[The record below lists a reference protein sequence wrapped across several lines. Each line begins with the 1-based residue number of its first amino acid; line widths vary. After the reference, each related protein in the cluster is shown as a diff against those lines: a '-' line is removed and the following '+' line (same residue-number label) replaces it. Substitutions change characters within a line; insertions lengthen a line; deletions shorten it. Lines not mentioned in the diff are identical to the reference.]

1 MKLQEIIM
9 RKTLYAFAIV
19 ASFSQAV
26 VVSHAAG
33 PLVNSTVFYT
43 NDIANVTAITKVF
56 GNSQKIT
63 EAIIEFNEPILA
75 SSVTTDSFSVNERN
89 ISNVYVSDFVA
100 TDTAPKD
107 GRFVHIMLNPA
118 DEAAIIFAAQVDIAA
133 QIVVTQN
140 QPVQSVSGQE
150 IAAPEK
156 PLINTRQTNLLVDDF
171 QTLRFKDPETGLLLD
186 YNLYIPKNLDPD
198 AKYPLV
204 LFMHDAGVTGTNP
217 RRTLQ
222 QGLGAVAFASEGD
235 QAKHPSFVLAP
246 QYPVAIAND
255 VSQNSDYP
263 DITVRLIEQLTQD
276 YAIDIKRIYTTGQSG
291 GCMTSIALNIKY
303 PDLFAASLLVAGQWD
318 ATQTATLAQDNL
330 WVIVSE
336 DDAKAYPGM
345 QAIMEVLSENG
356 AKITEDSYDA
366 KWSAAEFEQA
376 IAATQAKDADN
387 NVYFTHFTAGSVLE
401 EGQTDN
407 PGAGHVNTWAYAY
420 DVAPLR
426 DWLFTQTLNAA
437 E

>member
-1 MKLQEIIM
+1 MK
-9 RKTLYAFAIV
+9 KNLYATVILATLMQTPII
-19 ASFSQAV
+19 AN
-26 VVSHAAG
+26 AAG

-43 NDIANVTAITKVF
+43 DDIAHVTAVTKVF

-63 EAIIEFNEPILA
+63 EAIVEFNEPILA
-75 SSVTTDSFSVNERN
+75 SSVTADSFSVNERN
-89 ISNVYVSDFVA
+89 ISNVYVSDSVA
-100 TDTAPKD
+100 TDAEPKN
-107 GRFVHIMLNPA
+107 GQYVHIMLNPA
-118 DEAAIIFAAQVDIAA
+118 DEAAIVFAAQVDIAA

-140 QPVQSVSGQE
+140 QPVQAVSGQKV
-150 IAAPEK
+150 AAPEK

-171 QTLRFKDPETGLLLD
+171 LTMRFKDPETGLLLD
-186 YNLYIPKNLDPD
+186 YNLYIPKNLDPG

-217 RRTLQ
+217 RRSLQ
-222 QGLGAVAFASEGD
+222 QGLGAVAFASAGD

-255 VSQNSDYP
+255 VSQNSEYP

-276 YAIDIKRIYTTGQSG
+276 YAIDTNRIYTTGQSG

-318 ATQTATLAQDNL
+318 ASQTAPLAQDNL

-345 QAIMEVLSENG
+345 QAIMEVLAENG

-366 KWSAAEFEQA
+366 KWSAAEFEKA

-387 NVYFTHFTAGSVLE
+387 NVYFTHFTAGSVLD
-401 EGQTDN
+401 EGQEVN
-407 PGAGHVNTWAYAY
+407 PGSGHVNTWAYAY
-420 DVAPLR
+420 NIAPLR
-426 DWLFTQTLNAA
+426 DWLFTQLKDKA